1 MAGKFRKAFI
11 RIKRSFRDVTK
22 AGCDL
27 GFSEMSSPTTHV
39 CTPPTAGYT
48 RWCMVSKRFKR
59 EATFKNGISLFSV
72 EKNQRQIKCKKSV
85 ALQNTL
91 VCWAKNL
98 HLYYHHC
105 WLHLICCFSSSS
117 DSLFRRSWWRWWWY
131 YWWCKASQPK
141 STKRVVKNWKSRSN
155 WIEQGGGGQAG
166 NRSKEVL
173 PNLKAHSWTCST

>member
-1 MAGKFRKAFI
+1 MLPAICTQLNSRLMLVLRRLNLMAGKFRKAFI

-72 EKNQRQIKCKKSV
+72 EKNQRQIKCKKIGCITKHIGLLS
-85 ALQNTL
+85 
-91 VCWAKNL
+91 KK
-98 HLYYHHC
+98 
-105 WLHLICCFSSSS
+105 SSSLLS
-117 DSLFRRSWWRWWWY
+117 SLLVAFNLLFLVFIWLSLPPIMM
-131 YWWCKASQPK
+131 AMMMILLVMQSQPAK
-141 STKRVVKNWKSRSN
+141 VN
-155 WIEQGGGGQAG
+155 
-166 NRSKEVL
+166 
-173 PNLKAHSWTCST
+173 